1 MASDGKSPIRLSW
14 DEWKNGRAARREALS
29 GSGLP
34 ATCRRTTAKPRAI
47 AALNALLQ
55 GQVKDAEGRAA
66 LRRGRVQES
75 IEAER

>member
-1 MASDGKSPIRLSW
+1 MASDGEAPIRLSW
-14 DEWKNGRAARREALS
+14 DEWKKSRAARREALA
-29 GSGLP
+29 GSGLS

-55 GQVKDAEGRAA
+55 GQAKDAEGRAA
-66 LRRGRVQES
+66 LRRGRVREF

>member
-1 MASDGKSPIRLSW
+1 MASDGKAPIRLSW
-14 DEWKNGRAARREALS
+14 DEWKNGRAARRKALA

-66 LRRGRVQES
+66 LRRGRVREP
-75 IEAER
+75 IGAER

>member
-1 MASDGKSPIRLSW
+1 MASDGEAPIRLSW
-14 DEWKNGRAARREALS
+14 DEWKKSRAARREALA

-66 LRRGRVQES
+66 LRRGRVRES